1 MHKIK
6 YCSTWQQKRT
16 TVNVSWYWLSI
27 DRWIR
32 SAWLMPW
39 SCVCRI
45 KVWGIDLSMSM
56 PWVWEQV
63 RLKVRVVVTLAL
75 ASRVMVH
82 FSQSLWPV
90 PSAWIWSGWFARPR
104 TIRTLLPAAVVHS
117 IYETWLFSSALG
129 CCNAR
134 IRVKIMLP
142 GFAFFSSGFH
152 GGDW

>member
-1 MHKIK
+1 MATKK
-6 YCSTWQQKRT
+6 NDCQCFLVLTQ
-16 TVNVSWYWLSI
+16 YWPMNQERMI
-27 DRWIR
+27 DALVMR
-32 SAWLMPW
+32 MPNQ
-39 SCVCRI
+39 SL
-45 KVWGIDLSMSM
+45 GIDLSMSM